1 MDMGATFYNIY
12 NDPRVYSVQDLVKRA
27 TAPNSGYIVPVTAL
41 TVLSEWLRDDPQ
53 MFSDDEIKSVI
64 TQMARAF
71 VIEIHM
77 LPTHRQIAEYGKII
91 TQQFRDVLE
100 ARNETHAC
108 PDCGGDLREGVHQKQ
123 LDADWFVCEKG
134 EDVKADY
141 FDVNDECGV

>member
-1 MDMGATFYNIY
+1 
-12 NDPRVYSVQDLVKRA
+12 
-27 TAPNSGYIVPVTAL
+27 
-41 TVLSEWLRDDPQ
+41 LRDDPQ
-53 MFSDDEIKSVI
+53 LFSNDEIESVI

-71 VIEIHM
+71 VIEIYM
-77 LPTHRQIAEYGKII
+77 TYTHRQIAEYGKVI

-100 ARNETHAC
+100 ARNEAHAC

-141 FDVNDECGV
+141 FEGDGVPF